1 MCSPLISIERH
12 YSELSIPSLRFIG
25 TVSVLRSYLLYDN
38 FNGGPH
44 NMDAIREEII
54 KKDVPDLTQSLVRM
68 FLSMPSLE
76 KFGSLL
82 TAMEFIRKL
91 PPTRKNLVTMQQYE
105 LLCQK
110 VRHRPLDLNELL
122 IHAMSID
129 DALRSNALK
138 ELVHLLPLDAASA
151 LSFILRLPWGAIA
164 RQSWLPLGTWLL
176 LFAVRRHHETMYLD
190 VLQDLLWVNHTLCEK
205 WG

>member
-1 MCSPLISIERH
+1 MISIERH

-44 NMDAIREEII
+44 NMDTIREEII
-54 KKDVPDLTQSLVRM
+54 KKDVPDLTQSLIRM
-68 FLSMPSLE
+68 FQSMPSLE

-82 TAMEFIRKL
+82 TAMEFIRRL
-91 PPTRKNLVTMQQYE
+91 PPTRRNLVTMHQYE
-105 LLCQK
+105 MLCQK
-110 VRHRPLDLNELL
+110 VRQRPLDLNELL
-122 IHAMSID
+122 IHAVSID
-129 DALRSNALK
+129 EALRSNALK
-138 ELVHLLPLDAASA
+138 ELVCLLPLDAASA
-151 LSFILRLPWGAIA
+151 LSFVLRLPWSAIA

-205 WG
+205 